1 MTGYRPTDEDI
12 AAMVRDL
19 EKNDPANANPAY
31 ARQMLIKMKL
41 MYRELGRID
50 EDLLHG
56 NKRSSSTRDTKLV
69 TCANQIM
76 TEWIDDLI
84 NTW

>member
-1 MTGYRPTDEDI
+1 MKKMTGYIPTDEDI

-19 EKNDPANANPAY
+19 EKNDPENANPDY

-50 EDLLHG
+50 EELLQQEMIVFR
-56 NKRSSSTRDTKLV
+56 KKTK
-69 TCANQIM
+69 
-76 TEWIDDLI
+76 
-84 NTW
+84 

>member
-1 MTGYRPTDEDI
+1 MNMTGYMPTDEDI

-19 EKNDPANANPAY
+19 EKNDPENANPEY

-50 EDLLHG
+50 EDLLHKEMEEFKQESG
-56 NKRSSSTRDTKLV
+56 E
-69 TCANQIM
+69 NQ
-76 TEWIDDLI
+76 
-84 NTW
+84 